1 MGPHSWLPLYE
12 DRESVRAPA
21 RRAEHESPAR
31 QCREANPQENLTPVP
46 KGRHM
51 AHRYANVIIHSVFS
65 TKHRV
70 SCIPHDLQPK
80 LWKYLGGIGKNHE
93 VPILTAGGTANHA
106 HVLIALPADMSV
118 AHAVQLLKTNSS
130 RWIGEHGIDFHWQEG
145 YGAFSVSTTNVD
157 AVRHYIAHQEL

>member
-1 MGPHSWLPLYE
+1 
-12 DRESVRAPA
+12 
-21 RRAEHESPAR
+21 
-31 QCREANPQENLTPVP
+31 
-46 KGRHM
+46 M
-51 AHRYANVIIHSVFS
+51 AHRYANVIIHTVFS
-65 TKHRV
+65 TKERA
-70 SCIPHDLQPK
+70 SSIPDDLQPR

-118 AHAVQLLKTNSS
+118 AHAVQLLKANSS

-157 AVRHYIAHQEL
+157 AVRHYIAHQAAHHQKRSYEDEFLGMLRRARMTFDEKDVFA